1 MRSSAVMRARSS
13 SCQRVTFRWGS
24 CSHSG
29 QVDLPGPAGVLH
41 GQGHMVALVADLA
54 GHTARTPLVAVVQAG
69 DPWPRHDPCQ
79 QAHHVWRREAA
90 ADVHHHI
97 DLGPAHQPGDE
108 TAGDQ
113 QRTCAG
119 DQRGQVQPGEYL
131 TGLLLQRGL
140 PGQQV
145 LISRG

>member
-1 MRSSAVMRARSS
+1 MRMQLFVPA
-13 SCQRVTFRWGS
+13 GY
-24 CSHSG
+24 G
-29 QVDLPGPAGVLH
+29 QVGMLQPKRQGDLPRLASVLY
-41 GQGHMVALVADLA
+41 GEGHVVALVADLA

-79 QAHHVWRREAA
+79 QAHHVRGREVA

-97 DLGPAHQPGDE
+97 DLGPAHQPGNE

-113 QRTCAG
+113 QRTGAG
-119 DQRGQVQPGEYL
+119 DERGQVQPGEYL
-131 TGLLLQRGL
+131 TRLLLQCGL